1 MDGPEFKVNV
11 RTLDGKSVTV
21 TIANG
26 QTVKNLRDALK
37 ESMAN
42 ASDYQNFHLFLK
54 GQKLNLEDKLEH
66 SSIRYED
73 FIVLMPYKKKKHP
86 LTDCIAWR
94 NDQSNETR
102 RNEMQIGCS
111 TEGRTNLKSSSSV
124 NNSNAADSRPTNITC
139 NSKPETSQIRSFA
152 EAAWTDIVSD
162 LSSVSEITQYSSKV
176 DIPLKKKSS
185 SMKVGL
191 RNEDVL
197 RFFGLVDAN
206 SFRRSHK
213 SSSNV
218 IGSCDSEADAVDIS
232 CPLSPW
238 CPINDKCHQQLCQ
251 IIESV
256 NCLSDLQTGNC
267 LLFQEFIEPSFMA
280 TNLSKVHGIACS
292 GERSQ
297 CICPLWLKKVLK
309 VFTFL
314 NIMYAYLQLSNI
326 KVSWSCLEELLRNV
340 RIFGT
345 EPITVSDIKHLSV
358 LCPKAL
364 SYYRHTKEEY
374 EAMFV
379 SVSVV
384 PSLTLETV
392 LLNAKGGLMDESEIT
407 VNIVDPDI
415 VVKDNLGVRTAKKQ
429 ISGQAVVDII
439 MSRQHNFEKDI
450 WRIMKHFWEAKVPT
464 TGSLDS
470 FTLDDVLIFVKDGNN
485 VNMKTKKLK
494 CARKSKTS
502 TTDSHCKERHQ
513 MLPEKMLEH
522 LREGIGSHGQIVH
535 VEYVRP
541 RRAIYAEIPNNCLST
556 TRVALRKMGLSR
568 LYSHQEE
575 SIRYSLSGKNV
586 VVSTST
592 ASGKS
597 LCYNMPVL
605 EALSQDL
612 ASCAIYIFPTK
623 ALAQDQL
630 RVLLEMTG
638 FADVGLNIGVYDGDT
653 SQADRLW
660 SRANSRLLITNPD
673 MLHKSILPFHIQ
685 FQRILSNLRFIVIDE
700 THAYKGAFGCHTAL
714 ILRRLRRLCCHLY
727 GSHPSFVL
735 CTATSANPHE
745 HAMELTGLESLEPVQ
760 NDGSPSGPKLF
771 VLWNP
776 PLRSMD
782 EPSGFLGSKM
792 QSSLLESVYAN
803 EKNMAKRSS
812 PIMETALIFTEMVQH
827 GLRCITFCK
836 TRKLCELV
844 LCYALEILRETAP
857 DLVNCV
863 CVYRGG
869 YIAEERRKIE
879 MDFFGGK
886 LLGVTATNAL
896 ELGIDVGHIDA
907 TVHLGFPGSVASLW
921 QQAGR
926 AGRRENTSLS
936 IYVAFEGPL
945 DQYFMKFPQK
955 LFGRPIENCQID
967 VHNKQ
972 ILEQHVACAAFE
984 HPLSLQHDTEYF
996 GSRLE
1001 DIITNL
1007 RTKGYL
1013 GHESCD
1019 ASLKTWGYVGC
1030 EKIPSHAI
1038 GIRSTENEKYQ
1049 VIDESTSAVIEEIEE
1064 SKAFFQVYEGAVY
1077 MQQGKSYVVTMLDLS
1092 AKVARC
1098 RKADLKYYT
1107 KTRDYTDI
1115 HVLGGEYAYPARMI
1129 GMNRSR
1135 TTARVTACKVTT
1147 KWFGFYKIWRRT
1159 NKIFDKVDLFLPEY
1173 SYESQAV
1180 WIRVPEPT
1188 KIEVEAQNIPL
1199 RAGLH
1204 AASHAILNLVPLYI
1218 MSNSSDLGTECANP
1232 HESRYFPARLLLY
1245 DQQPGGVGISAQ
1257 VQPVFGDILIAA
1269 LELIRSCSCFGDKGC
1284 PNCVQNFSCPEYN
1297 EVLSKTGAIL
1307 VLEGVIESEN
1317 LKAK

>member
-358 LCPKAL
+358 LCPK
-364 SYYRHTKEEY
+364 
-374 EAMFV
+374 
-379 SVSVV
+379 
-384 PSLTLETV
+384 TV

-803 EKNMAKRSS
+803 EKNMAKRS
-812 PIMETALIFTEMVQH
+812 
-827 GLRCITFCK
+827 R
-836 TRKLCELV
+836 
-844 LCYALEILRETAP
+844 LEILRETAP

-1030 EKIPSHAI
+1030 E
-1038 GIRSTENEKYQ
+1038 
-1049 VIDESTSAVIEEIEE
+1049 
-1064 SKAFFQVYEGAVY
+1064 VYEGAVY